1 MSDKTDDKTPQQP
14 AWGGAPFGP
23 YGAGPY
29 GAGPYPGPYGAG
41 PYGPAPFGPA
51 AYGPYG
57 PYVPPGTAPAPDG
70 HAAPHDEAADHAH
83 AAYWPGCPPGGFGPG
98 FGPGWHRA
106 WGHPPGHGPWAGPW
120 WPHGGPAPGWGPG
133 WGAPPPRPAEK
144 DEPSLFTSGLG
155 VHNDAL
161 IKGVL
166 IGAGLT
172 FLFTN
177 ETVQK
182 NLIGAAVKVWST
194 LQGGVEEMKERF
206 RDAEAE
212 LAAGED
218 EA

>member
-14 AWGGAPFGP
+14 AWGGAP
-23 YGAGPY
+23 YG
-29 GAGPYPGPYGAG
+29 PGPYGPG
-41 PYGPAPFGPA
+41 PYGPGAYGPHAYGPGPFGPS

-57 PYVPPGTAPAPDG
+57 PAGFAPGEPSG
-70 HAAPHDEAADHAH
+70 PHDDAAEARRAG
-83 AAYWPGCPPGGFGPG
+83 YWPGCPPGWGPG
-98 FGPGWHRA
+98 SG
-106 WGHPPGHGPWAGPW
+106 
-120 WPHGGPAPGWGPG
+120 PGWGPG
-133 WGAPPPRPAEK
+133 WGYHHGHAPWAPGGPAPGWWGPAWGAPPPRAADK
-144 DEPSLFTSGLG
+144 DDESSLFTSGLG

-161 IKGVL
+161 IKGLL

-172 FLFTN
+172 FLLTN
-177 ETVQK
+177 DSVQK

-218 EA
+218 DPAK